1 VAGIDWI
8 DYRERI
14 DIQRCSVCGK
24 PTLRS
29 YSWHDYSDPTDDFGA
44 RTLYPTDYTVA
55 DLPPGVAK
63 RYADMLQMLDA
74 PCPRDDRNIGGHGK
88 RRAMRYWPL
97 LLSVPRGS
105 ARRRQRHYRIRLAR
119 GVRIASQG
127 LLPLVRS
134 DSATRSE
141 RLLSRGSHRGPHQ
154 PGARLGGWGAA
165 ATDGG
170 GQACLVRVAI
180 DADPS

>member
-74 PCPRDDRNIGGHGK
+74 PD
-88 RRAMRYWPL
+88 AFA
-97 LLSVPRGS
+97 V
-105 ARRRQRHYRIRLAR
+105 RRQAAGGRMSGYGVAQKVLHQSLEHLGERERLPDALAAPGTRGAHRIRPTYPATRPLA
-119 GVRIASQG
+119 A
-127 LLPLVRS
+127 
-134 DSATRSE
+134 DSATPTACAPATSE
-141 RLLSRGSHRGPHQ
+141 SASRCISASALS
-154 PGARLGGWGAA
+154 AA
-165 ATDGG
+165 A
-170 GQACLVRVAI
+170 
-180 DADPS
+180 